1 MPPMG
6 PNNISPVNE
15 IAADVM
21 FGREGMISA
30 MFSIALLGII
40 V

>member
-1 MPPMG
+1 MSEVLSKYSKRV
-6 PNNISPVNE
+6 I
-15 IAADVM
+15 
-21 FGREGMISA
+21 FGREGMITA